1 MAVRI
6 KQSRALDAM
15 MIPPSLIDVVFL
27 LLIFFLL
34 QSYAETDEQ
43 AIPLDLPQATA
54 APVTQQIPPLN
65 VNINRAGQYIVRGNV
80 VDAAGLLAI
89 FNEVQGQNPGRVKVL
104 IRADRSVNVQPVVT
118 VMELCQRASIR
129 NYEIATVEAQP

>member
-6 KQSRALDAM
+6 KQSRALGAM

-43 AIPLDLPQATA
+43 ALEIDLPQATP
-54 APVTQQIPPLN
+54 APMTQQLPPLTVN
-65 VNINRAGQYIVRGNV
+65 VNREGQYIVHGRT
-80 VDAAGLLAI
+80 VDPAGLLAI
-89 FNEVQGQNPGRVKVL
+89 FNEVQAQNPGRVRVV

-118 VMELCQRASIR
+118 VIDLCNRAGIR
-129 NYEIATVEAQP
+129 AREIATVEEQP